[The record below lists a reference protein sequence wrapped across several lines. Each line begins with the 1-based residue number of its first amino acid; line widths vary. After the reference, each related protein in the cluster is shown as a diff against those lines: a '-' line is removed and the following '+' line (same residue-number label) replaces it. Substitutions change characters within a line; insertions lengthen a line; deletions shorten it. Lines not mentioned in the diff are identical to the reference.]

1 MMASIILSDRFK
13 TVCSGCFIQ
22 ANWRKYG
29 MQGFVFLDSAKLKS
43 GSPISGGSTK
53 WFNVHATDLSK
64 IALLRRTCM
73 ISL

>member
-1 MMASIILSDRFK
+1 
-13 TVCSGCFIQ
+13 
-22 ANWRKYG
+22 
-29 MQGFVFLDSAKLKS
+29 MQGFVFWDSAKLKS
-43 GSPISGGSTK
+43 DSPISGGSTK